1 MRVARALALAAA
13 LSLSLPAARAG
24 FSKYDY
30 SGGGS
35 GAKPPKHVHCT
46 AEALGQE
53 IEVANDAEAPPF
65 TFESLGCKCEKADD
79 VVFVSCPADAD
90 ASYGVIGTKIDFRY
104 AKLDNM
110 TLEGANLEEAK
121 FDYASCNGCSFAGAT
136 LDEADMDYM
145 KASSA
150 NFTAAT
156 LDGADMV
163 SACGRAL

>member
-1 MRVARALALAAA
+1 MFFVND
-13 LSLSLPAARAG
+13 LSCQWGSPRSTRELSRL
-24 FSKYDY
+24 YDGCRP
-30 SGGGS
+30 SPTG
-35 GAKPPKHVHCT
+35 PP
-46 AEALGQE
+46 EGDLGR
-53 IEVANDAEAPPF
+53 
-65 TFESLGCKCEKADD
+65 EKADD

-90 ASYGVIGTKIDFRY
+90 ASDGLIGTKIDFRY

>member
-1 MRVARALALAAA
+1 MC
-13 LSLSLPAARAG
+13 PTAG
-24 FSKYDY
+24 PS
-30 SGGGS
+30 SATG
-35 GAKPPKHVHCT
+35 
-46 AEALGQE
+46 L
-53 IEVANDAEAPPF
+53 
-65 TFESLGCKCEKADD
+65 
-79 VVFVSCPADAD
+79 
-90 ASYGVIGTKIDFRY
+90 
-104 AKLDNM
+104 LDNM